1 MTVCQQARH
10 FAKRPFA
17 VFVMLAALV
26 TASLAC
32 NVQFGEPRAGTV
44 APTAQ
49 VSILAPA
56 SNSILAEGSNAVL
69 AATIADPSAQIV
81 RVEFLVDEALVGT
94 QTTPDSI
101 PLSTFTARQAWSP
114 KGARGHLL
122 TVVAYRPDGSAL
134 AKAET
139 TFVVAAVPFTPVQV
153 AQIPSNGQNPSDPSA
168 STPTLSLGTP
178 APALPTNTKASSPL
192 TGTGP
197 ILRVIA
203 PSGINI
209 RSGPSIDYPSIDQ
222 MPADAIAT
230 VVGRNSDRRWLVIQR
245 ENGVRGWVSGDPI
258 LVSINGDIAKV
269 PLVAAATLP
278 PRPTAT
284 TALNVAPT
292 NATVGTADLLIES
305 ATLDP
310 ATPTANQTFFVVII
324 VRNIGTVDSPPTLLS
339 GVFQPGAEKSDLSV
353 PAIAAG
359 QASAALRLPVTLKTG
374 GSGQAATL
382 IVDAKN
388 EISEGSN
395 GESNNIRS
403 LQYNVNN

>member
-1 MTVCQQARH
+1 
-10 FAKRPFA
+10 
-17 VFVMLAALV
+17 
-26 TASLAC
+26 
-32 NVQFGEPRAGTV
+32 
-44 APTAQ
+44 
-49 VSILAPA
+49 
-56 SNSILAEGSNAVL
+56 
-69 AATIADPSAQIV
+69 
-81 RVEFLVDEALVGT
+81 
-94 QTTPDSI
+94 
-101 PLSTFTARQAWSP
+101 
-114 KGARGHLL
+114 
-122 TVVAYRPDGSAL
+122 VVAYRADGSPL

-153 AQIPSNGQNPSDPSA
+153 AQIPQNSQNPIA
-168 STPTLSLGTP
+168 ATPTLAIST
-178 APALPTNTKASSPL
+178 AVPALPTNTKASSGL

-222 MPADAIAT
+222 MPADALAT
-230 VVGRNSDRRWLVIQR
+230 VVGRNNDRRWLVIQR

-258 LVSINGDIAKV
+258 LVSVSGDISKV

-284 TALNVAPT
+284 TAVNVAPT
-292 NATVGTADLLIES
+292 NATVGTADLMIES

-324 VRNIGTVDSPPTLLS
+324 VRNIGTVDAPPTLLS
-339 GVFQPGAEKSDLSV
+339 GVFQPGTEKSEISV

-359 QASAALRLPVTLKTG
+359 QATTALRLPVTLKTG
-374 GSGQAATL
+374 GAGQAATL

-388 EISEGSN
+388 EINEGSN